1 MKNKKVC
8 VWETLKTIAKER
20 LPRYFSYSDREHLF
34 VNLNDIFAFFT
45 ECVNKTFKR
54 NDMAQISVSRLDEE
68 QEYTFQEADYVWA
81 EMKCIIEK
89 TLPSYFDY
97 VEKVNKS
104 KGVEVSIKDINGF
117 LQFFE
122 EVINITLSK
131 DFKQKITISK
141 LEENV

>member
-1 MKNKKVC
+1 MRNKKVC
-8 VWETLKTIAKER
+8 VWETLKIIAKER

-34 VNLNDIFAFFT
+34 VSLNDLFSFFV
-45 ECVNKTFKR
+45 ESVNKTFER
-54 NDMAQISVSRLDEE
+54 NGLGLVDVSRLDDS
-68 QEYTFQEADYVWA
+68 QEYTFQEADYVWT

-97 VEKVNKS
+97 AEKVNKS
-104 KGVEVSIKDINGF
+104 NGVEISIEDINGF

-122 EVINITLSK
+122 EVINMTLNK